1 MSYFNNNKG
10 IPSYYDSQDADSYTY
25 VDGRGFAPSP
35 PVVTERR
42 MLQWCSNGIGFG
54 ILFYIIFSFILP
66 SVVLAIVQMLNPYVQ
81 VSAQGI
87 IESPAVEQLVTLIS
101 GNLSLLLPFLL
112 LVFVTRIPARQLIN
126 FRPFHASVTVPSMFI
141 ALGASVI
148 GYMAS
153 ITLSSVLALFGLQPV
168 MSDISFPEEPLA
180 IFLFLLNLTVIAPIA
195 EEIVFRGVIMN
206 LLRRFGD
213 CFALLLSSLLF
224 AAVHMN
230 LVQMPNAFIMGL
242 VIGYFSLCTGSL
254 WTGVCIHMLNN
265 ALVMLL
271 NGLLYAVPVEAQ
283 LLVMFAVYAL
293 YLAAALVAMLVL
305 LRNHPDIFFF
315 HRSSTLSTERKK
327 YSTFF
332 SALTMIFCLITLTV
346 FTLSNIVPLY

>member
-1 MSYFNNNKG
+1 MSYFNNKKG
-10 IPSYYDSQDADSYTY
+10 IPSYYGSPDADSYTY

-35 PVVTERR
+35 PVITERR
-42 MLQWCSNGIGFG
+42 MLQWCANGIGFA
-54 ILFYIIFSFILP
+54 ILFYIIFSFALP
-66 SVVLAIVQMLNPYVQ
+66 SVVLGIIQMLNPYVQ
-81 VSAQGI
+81 I
-87 IESPAVEQLVTLIS
+87 SPDGMILSPVVDQLVTLIS
-101 GNLSLLLPFLL
+101 GNLSLLLPFQL
-112 LVFVTRIPARQLIN
+112 LVYVTRIPTRKLIN

-141 ALGASVI
+141 ALGASVV

-153 ITLSSVLALFGLQPV
+153 VMLSSLLALFGLQPV
-168 MSDISFPEEPLA
+168 MSDLSFPEEA
-180 IFLFLLNLTVIAPIA
+180 ASAFLFLLNLTVIAPIV

-242 VIGYFSLCTGSL
+242 VIGYFTLCTGSL

-271 NGLLYAVPVEAQ
+271 NGFLNIVPVDMQ
-283 LLVMFAVYAL
+283 MMVLFAVYAL
-293 YLAAALVAMLVL
+293 YLAAALISMLL
-305 LRNHPDIFFF
+305 LLKNYPDMFFF

-332 SALTMIFCLITLTV
+332 SALTMIFCLLTLAV
-346 FTLSNIVPLY
+346 FTLSHIVPLY

>member
-10 IPSYYDSQDADSYTY
+10 IPSYYGSPDADSYTY

-42 MLQWCSNGIGFG
+42 MLQWCANGIGFA
-54 ILFYIIFSFILP
+54 ILFYIIFSFALP
-66 SVVLAIVQMLNPYVQ
+66 SVVLGIIQMLNPYVQ
-81 VSAQGI
+81 VSPEGI
-87 IESPAVEQLVTLIS
+87 IESEAVEQLVTLIS
-101 GNLSLLLPFLL
+101 GNLALLLPFLL
-112 LVFVTRIPARQLIN
+112 LVYVTRIPTRELIN

-148 GYMAS
+148 GYVSS
-153 ITLSSVLALFGLQPV
+153 IMLSTFLGFFHLQPV
-168 MSDISFPEEPLA
+168 MSDLSFPEEPLA
-180 IFLFLLNLTVIAPIA
+180 TFFFLLNLTVIAPIV

-271 NGLLYAVPVEAQ
+271 NGLLNLVPVEAQ
-283 LLVMFAVYAL
+283 LLVMFVVYAL
-293 YLAAALVAMLVL
+293 YLAAALAAMMVL
-305 LRNHPDIFFF
+305 LKNYPNMFFF

-332 SALTMIFCLITLTV
+332 SSLTMIFCLLTLAV
-346 FTLSNIVPLY
+346 FTLSHISPLY